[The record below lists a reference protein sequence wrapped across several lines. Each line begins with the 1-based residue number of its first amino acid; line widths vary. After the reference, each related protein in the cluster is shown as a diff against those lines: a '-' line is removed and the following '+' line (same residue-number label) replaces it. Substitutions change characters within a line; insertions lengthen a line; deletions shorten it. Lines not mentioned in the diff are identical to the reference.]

1 MLVTQQIAAAA
12 GWFLPF
18 VIPIS
23 IWVAWSDMARMKIPN
38 VAVLALV
45 GVFAAVGLAIVATGL
60 WSFDAWAWRWAHLVA
75 VLLIGFLA
83 NMAGAMGAGDAKFAA
98 AMAPFVARPDTLTFV
113 YLLAAVILVGFTLH
127 RIARASSWVRARTPG
142 WESWTRK
149 DFPMGLC
156 LASALVI
163 YLLAGALWGA

>member
-1 MLVTQQIAAAA
+1 MLVTAQSGAAAM
-12 GWFLPF
+12 WFLPF
-18 VIPIS
+18 VLPIA

-45 GVFAAVGLAIVATGL
+45 GVFAVVGLIVVATGV
-60 WSFDAWAWRWAHLVA
+60 WSFETWAWRWTHLVV
-75 VLLIGFLA
+75 VLVIGFIANLIGGF
-83 NMAGAMGAGDAKFAA
+83 GAGDAKFAA
-98 AMAPFVARPDTLTFV
+98 AMAPFISRSDALPFL
-113 YLLAAVILVGFTLH
+113 YLLAAVVIVSFILH
-127 RIARASSWVRARTPG
+127 RTARASARVRARTPD